1 MLTVGQLAVGGSSQV
16 PAKLCG
22 CSHLLHALH
31 FPHPVQCRPGVI
43 ISYLIGGIVAM
54 LCAMAYMEFAAETRT
69 AGASIVYTSKVF
81 GKLVAW

>member
-1 MLTVGQLAVGGSSQV
+1 MPLYPDRS
-16 PAKLCG
+16 
-22 CSHLLHALH
+22 
-31 FPHPVQCRPGVI
+31 PGVI

>member
-1 MLTVGQLAVGGSSQV
+1 MQNDAKWSLPAHQLSSKEV
-16 PAKLCG
+16 VHG
-22 CSHLLHALH
+22 CSHSLHNLCL
-31 FPHPVQCRPGVI
+31 PLCRPGVI
-43 ISYLIGGIVAM
+43 ISFLIGGIVAM

>member
-1 MLTVGQLAVGGSSQV
+1 MLLLPRTE
-16 PAKLCG
+16 
-22 CSHLLHALH
+22 HLNSTPPLH
-31 FPHPVQCRPGVI
+31 PSYRPGVI
-43 ISYLIGGIVAM
+43 ISYLIGGVVAM